1 MPMHQVVT
9 LSQFIAE
16 EQAKHPESSGNLS
29 RIFRDIKL
37 AAKIVNRDVRK
48 AGLVDILGEHGTMN
62 IQGEEVKKLDVIAN
76 DIFIDSLSQ
85 SGDIC
90 AILSEEEDDF
100 RPVNTPAGKQGKYI
114 IAIDPMDGSSNIDA
128 NVTIGTIFSIWK
140 RQSPL
145 GSEVT
150 LDDCLQA
157 GNEQVAAGYVVY
169 GSSTMLVYTTGSGV
183 NGFTL
188 DVSIGDFCLSHPNMT
203 TPPMGQICSI
213 NSGNYRSF
221 SEGMQ
226 EYIDYTNNKGYTG
239 RYIGSFVADFHR
251 NMVKG
256 GIYLYPATEKSP
268 NGKLRL
274 LYECNPMAFLI
285 EQAGGIATTG
295 KIRVLDI
302 KPSDLHQRIPL
313 IIGSKDMVEEALRI
327 AHPNR

>member
-100 RPVNTPAGKQGKYI
+100 RPVNTPAGKQGKYV

-140 RQSPL
+140 RKSPL

-256 GIYLYPATEKSP
+256 GIYLYPATEKAP

-295 KIRVLDI
+295 KMRVLDI
-302 KPSDLHQRIPL
+302 QPAELHQRIPL

>member
-1 MPMHQVVT
+1 MHQVVT

-100 RPVNTPAGKQGKYI
+100 RPVNTSAGKQGKYI

-150 LDDCLQA
+150 LDDWLQA

-256 GIYLYPATEKSP
+256 GIYLYPATEKAP

-302 KPSDLHQRIPL
+302 KPTDLHQRIPL

>member
-100 RPVNTPAGKQGKYI
+100 RPVNPPAGKQGKYI

-140 RQSPL
+140 RKSLL

-150 LDDCLQA
+150 LEDCLQA

-256 GIYLYPATEKSP
+256 GIYLYPATEKAP

-295 KIRVLDI
+295 EIRVLDI
-302 KPSDLHQRIPL
+302 QPTELHQRIPL

>member
-29 RIFRDIKL
+29 RTFRDIKL

-100 RPVNTPAGKQGKYI
+100 RPVNTLAGKQGKYI

-140 RQSPL
+140 RKSPL

-150 LDDCLQA
+150 LEDCLQA

-256 GIYLYPATEKSP
+256 GIYLYPATEKAP

-295 KIRVLDI
+295 KMRVLDI
-302 KPSDLHQRIPL
+302 QPAELHQRIPL

>member
-48 AGLVDILGEHGTMN
+48 AGLADILGEHGTMN

-90 AILSEEEDDF
+90 AILSEEENDF

-140 RQSPL
+140 RKSPL

-221 SEGMQ
+221 SEGMR
-226 EYIDYTNNKGYTG
+226 EYIDHTNNKGYTG

-256 GIYLYPATEKSP
+256 GIYLYPATEKAP

-285 EQAGGIATTG
+285 EQAGGKAHTG
-295 KIRVLDI
+295 QKRVLDVQ
-302 KPSDLHQRIPL
+302 PTELHQRIPL
-313 IIGSKDMVEEALRI
+313 IIGSKGMVEEALRI

>member
-1 MPMHQVVT
+1 MHQVVT

-140 RQSPL
+140 RKSPL

-150 LDDCLQA
+150 LEDCLQA

-256 GIYLYPATEKSP
+256 GIYLYPATEKAP

-295 KIRVLDI
+295 KMRVLDI
-302 KPSDLHQRIPL
+302 QPAELHQRIPL

>member
-302 KPSDLHQRIPL
+302 KPTDLHQRIPL

>member
-1 MPMHQVVT
+1 MHQVVT

-157 GNEQVAAGYVVY
+157 GNEQVVAGYVVY

-302 KPSDLHQRIPL
+302 KPTDLHQRIPL

>member
-140 RQSPL
+140 RKSPL

-150 LDDCLQA
+150 LEDCLQA

-256 GIYLYPATEKSP
+256 GIYLYPCYREGTEW
-268 NGKLRL
+268 
-274 LYECNPMAFLI
+274 
-285 EQAGGIATTG
+285 
-295 KIRVLDI
+295 
-302 KPSDLHQRIPL
+302 
-313 IIGSKDMVEEALRI
+313 
-327 AHPNR
+327 

>member
-1 MPMHQVVT
+1 MHQVVT

-100 RPVNTPAGKQGKYI
+100 RPVNTPAGKQGKYV
-114 IAIDPMDGSSNIDA
+114 IAFDPMDGSSNIDA

-140 RQSPL
+140 RKSPL

-157 GNEQVAAGYVVY
+157 GSKQVAAGYVVY

-203 TPPMGQICSI
+203 TPSMGQICSI

-256 GIYLYPATEKSP
+256 GIYLYPATEKAP

-295 KIRVLDI
+295 EIRVLDI
-302 KPSDLHQRIPL
+302 QPAELHQRIPL
-313 IIGSKDMVEEALRI
+313 IIGSKDMVEEALRV

>member
-48 AGLVDILGEHGTMN
+48 AGLVDILGEHGTLN

-140 RQSPL
+140 RKSPL

-256 GIYLYPATEKSP
+256 GIYLYPATEKAP

-295 KIRVLDI
+295 KMRVLDI
-302 KPSDLHQRIPL
+302 QPAELHQRIPL

>member
-100 RPVNTPAGKQGKYI
+100 RPVNTPAGKQGKYV

-140 RQSPL
+140 RKSPL

-157 GNEQVAAGYVVY
+157 GSKQVAAGYVVY

-203 TPPMGQICSI
+203 TPSMGQICSI

-256 GIYLYPATEKSP
+256 GIYLYPATEKAP

-295 KIRVLDI
+295 EIRVLDI
-302 KPSDLHQRIPL
+302 QPAELHQRIPI

>member
-1 MPMHQVVT
+1 MHQVVT

-140 RQSPL
+140 RKSPL

-150 LDDCLQA
+150 LEDCLQA

-256 GIYLYPATEKSP
+256 GIYLYPATEKAP

-295 KIRVLDI
+295 EIRVLDI
-302 KPSDLHQRIPL
+302 QPTELHQRIPL

>member
-1 MPMHQVVT
+1 MHQVVT

-150 LDDCLQA
+150 LDDCLQG

-256 GIYLYPATEKSP
+256 GIYLYPATEKAP

-302 KPSDLHQRIPL
+302 KPTDLHQRIPL

>member
-140 RQSPL
+140 RKSLL

-150 LDDCLQA
+150 LEDCLQA

-256 GIYLYPATEKSP
+256 GIYLYPATEKAP

-295 KIRVLDI
+295 EIRVLDI
-302 KPSDLHQRIPL
+302 QPTELHQRIPL

>member
-1 MPMHQVVT
+1 MHQVVT

-140 RQSPL
+140 RKSLL

-150 LDDCLQA
+150 LEDCLQA

-203 TPPMGQICSI
+203 TPSMGQICSI

-256 GIYLYPATEKSP
+256 GIYLYPATEKAP

-295 KIRVLDI
+295 EIRVLDI
-302 KPSDLHQRIPL
+302 QPTELHQRIPL

>member
-1 MPMHQVVT
+1 MHQVVT

-100 RPVNTPAGKQGKYI
+100 RPVNTPAGKQGKYV

-140 RQSPL
+140 RKSPL

-157 GNEQVAAGYVVY
+157 GSKQVAAGYVVY

-203 TPPMGQICSI
+203 TPSMGQICSI

-256 GIYLYPATEKSP
+256 GIYLYPATEKAP

-295 KIRVLDI
+295 EIRVLDI
-302 KPSDLHQRIPL
+302 QPAELHQRIPL

>member
-256 GIYLYPATEKSP
+256 GIYLYPATEKAP

-302 KPSDLHQRIPL
+302 KPTDLHQRIPL

>member
-1 MPMHQVVT
+1 MPMHQVIT

-90 AILSEEEDDF
+90 AILSEEEDNF
-100 RPVNTPAGKQGKYI
+100 RPVTTLAGNQGKYI

-140 RQSPL
+140 RKSPL

-150 LDDCLQA
+150 LEDCLQA
-157 GNEQVAAGYVVY
+157 GNKQVAAGYLLY

-226 EYIDYTNNKGYTG
+226 KYIDYTNNKGYTG

-251 NMVKG
+251 NLVKG
-256 GIYLYPATEKSP
+256 GIYVYPATKKAP

-302 KPSDLHQRIPL
+302 QPTELHQRIPL

-327 AHPNR
+327 AHPNH

>member
-1 MPMHQVVT
+1 MHQVVT

-140 RQSPL
+140 RKSLL

-150 LDDCLQA
+150 LEDCLQA

-256 GIYLYPATEKSP
+256 GIYLYPATEKAP

-295 KIRVLDI
+295 EIRVLDI
-302 KPSDLHQRIPL
+302 QPTELHQRIPL

>member
-140 RQSPL
+140 RKSPL

-256 GIYLYPATEKSP
+256 GIYLYPATEKAP

-295 KIRVLDI
+295 KMRVLDI
-302 KPSDLHQRIPL
+302 QPAELHQRIPL

>member
-1 MPMHQVVT
+1 MHQVVT

-285 EQAGGIATTG
+285 EQAGGLATTG

-302 KPSDLHQRIPL
+302 KPTDLHQRIPL
-313 IIGSKDMVEEALRI
+313 VIGSKDMVEEALRI

>member
-1 MPMHQVVT
+1 MHQVVT

-140 RQSPL
+140 RKSPL

-157 GNEQVAAGYVVY
+157 GSEQVAAGYVVY

-256 GIYLYPATEKSP
+256 GIYLYPATEKAP

-295 KIRVLDI
+295 KIRVLDVQ
-302 KPSDLHQRIPL
+302 PAELHQRIPL

>member
-1 MPMHQVVT
+1 MHQVVT

-140 RQSPL
+140 RKSLL

-150 LDDCLQA
+150 LEDCLQA

-256 GIYLYPATEKSP
+256 GIYLYPATEKAP

-295 KIRVLDI
+295 EIRVLDI
-302 KPSDLHQRIPL
+302 QPTELHQRIPL
-313 IIGSKDMVEEALRI
+313 IIGSKDMVKEALRI
-327 AHPNR
+327 AHSNR

>member
-1 MPMHQVVT
+1 
-9 LSQFIAE
+9 
-16 EQAKHPESSGNLS
+16 
-29 RIFRDIKL
+29 
-37 AAKIVNRDVRK
+37 
-48 AGLVDILGEHGTMN
+48 MN

-140 RQSPL
+140 RKSPL

-256 GIYLYPATEKSP
+256 GIYLYPATEKAP

-295 KIRVLDI
+295 EIRVLDI
-302 KPSDLHQRIPL
+302 QPAELHQRIPHYYW
-313 IIGSKDMVEEALRI
+313 IKGYGGRSPAHCTPKSLRQSPY
-327 AHPNR
+327 APRPTDLFVKLTCPSSGVQ

>member
-1 MPMHQVVT
+1 MHQVVT

-188 DVSIGDFCLSHPNMT
+188 GVSIGDFCLSHPNMT

-256 GIYLYPATEKSP
+256 GIYLYPATEKAP

-295 KIRVLDI
+295 KMRVLDI
-302 KPSDLHQRIPL
+302 QPAELHQRIPL

>member
-1 MPMHQVVT
+1 MHQVVT

-140 RQSPL
+140 RKSPL

-256 GIYLYPATEKSP
+256 GIYLYPATEKAP

-295 KIRVLDI
+295 KMRVLDI
-302 KPSDLHQRIPL
+302 QPAELHQRIPL

>member
-140 RQSPL
+140 RKSPL

-256 GIYLYPATEKSP
+256 GIYLYPATEKAP

-295 KIRVLDI
+295 EIRVLDI
-302 KPSDLHQRIPL
+302 QPAELHQRIPL

>member
-1 MPMHQVVT
+1 MHQVVT

-100 RPVNTPAGKQGKYI
+100 RPVNPPAGKQGKYI

-140 RQSPL
+140 RKSLL

-150 LDDCLQA
+150 LEDCLQA

-256 GIYLYPATEKSP
+256 GIYLYPATEKAP

-295 KIRVLDI
+295 EIRVLDI
-302 KPSDLHQRIPL
+302 QPTELHQRIPL

>member
-100 RPVNTPAGKQGKYI
+100 RPVNTPAGKQGKYV

-140 RQSPL
+140 RKSLL

-150 LDDCLQA
+150 LEDCLQA

-203 TPPMGQICSI
+203 TPSMGQICSI

-256 GIYLYPATEKSP
+256 GIYLYPATEKAP

-295 KIRVLDI
+295 EIRVLDI
-302 KPSDLHQRIPL
+302 QPTELHQRIPL

>member
-100 RPVNTPAGKQGKYI
+100 RPVNTPAGKQGKYV

-140 RQSPL
+140 RKSPL

-157 GNEQVAAGYVVY
+157 GSKQVAAGYVVY

-203 TPPMGQICSI
+203 TPSMGQICSI

-256 GIYLYPATEKSP
+256 GIYLYPATEKAP

-295 KIRVLDI
+295 EIRVLDI
-302 KPSDLHQRIPL
+302 QPAELHQRIPL

>member
-140 RQSPL
+140 RKSPL
-145 GSEVT
+145 GSDVT
-150 LDDCLQA
+150 LGDCLQA

-256 GIYLYPATEKSP
+256 GIYLYPATEKAP

-295 KIRVLDI
+295 KMRVLDI
-302 KPSDLHQRIPL
+302 QPAELHQRIPL

>member
-140 RQSPL
+140 RKSPL

-150 LDDCLQA
+150 LDDCLQT

-256 GIYLYPATEKSP
+256 GIYLYPATEKAP

-295 KIRVLDI
+295 KMRVLDI
-302 KPSDLHQRIPL
+302 QPAELHQRIPL

>member
-140 RQSPL
+140 RKSLL

-150 LDDCLQA
+150 LEDCLQA

-256 GIYLYPATEKSP
+256 GIYLYPATEKAP

-295 KIRVLDI
+295 EIRVLDI
-302 KPSDLHQRIPL
+302 QPTELHQRIPL
-313 IIGSKDMVEEALRI
+313 IIGSKDMVKEALRI
-327 AHPNR
+327 AHSNR

>member
-1 MPMHQVVT
+1 MPMHQVIT

-100 RPVNTPAGKQGKYI
+100 RPVNTQAGKQGKYI

-140 RQSPL
+140 RKSPL

-221 SEGMQ
+221 SEGMC

-256 GIYLYPATEKSP
+256 GIYLYPATEKAP

-295 KIRVLDI
+295 KTRVLDI
-302 KPSDLHQRIPL
+302 EPAELHQRIPL

>member
-1 MPMHQVVT
+1 MHQVIT

-100 RPVNTPAGKQGKYI
+100 RPVNTPAGKQGKYV

-140 RQSPL
+140 RKSPL

-157 GNEQVAAGYVVY
+157 GSKQVAAGYVVY

-203 TPPMGQICSI
+203 TPSMGQICSI

-256 GIYLYPATEKSP
+256 GIYLYPATEKAP

-295 KIRVLDI
+295 EIRVLDI
-302 KPSDLHQRIPL
+302 QPAELHQRIPL